1 MSLNNANAGGPKPR
15 LSYQDVDACIDEIEW
30 YATRA
35 KNLAEGT
42 TMDSKPIT
50 WGQMMLSDLADL
62 RKALADERSTD
73 SGEAK

>member
-1 MSLNNANAGGPKPR
+1 MDKLCR
-15 LSYQDVDACIDEIEW
+15 QDEVNACIDEIEW

-42 TMDSKPIT
+42 TLDKKPVT

-62 RKALADERSTD
+62 RNALRAERGQSET
-73 SGEAK
+73 GAKDG